1 MPATCVVTRALVMPS
16 RCAVRT
22 LATNSRPDRP
32 SRTSA
37 LVRNYPRNGRGVAA
51 TTRPRLGSRTTR
63 GHDVRAVDAAGA
75 AQMLEPLRQR
85 ESRPEPPRDVLDHDG
100 QRALC
105 LDGRRVRAQAAR
117 EVPVAQVDE
126 ALVRRRELRERAE
139 RQDPSAH
146 DDGQKTQL
154 RKVVVAVGKEV
165 EAVPAPPLL
174 VVVVRVEV
182 LVAAARERVLPRD
195 LAMQIL
201 DRPVR
206 EAVRLVEL
214 VVVLVIVPGVA
225 VLDRAAR
232 AEDRKEDDGAKDA
245 RKQTHVRR
253 KP

>member
-1 MPATCVVTRALVMPS
+1 MK
-16 RCAVRT
+16 
-22 LATNSRPDRP
+22 
-32 SRTSA
+32 
-37 LVRNYPRNGRGVAA
+37 G
-51 TTRPRLGSRTTR
+51 
-63 GHDVRAVDAAGA
+63 
-75 AQMLEPLRQR
+75 
-85 ESRPEPPRDVLDHDG
+85 
-100 QRALC
+100 
-105 LDGRRVRAQAAR
+105 
-117 EVPVAQVDE
+117 
-126 ALVRRRELRERAE
+126 RRRELRERAE

-232 AEDRKEDDGAKDA
+232 AEDRKEDDLRRDA
-245 RKQTHVRR
+245 RLRGISTSQPRR
-253 KP
+253 RRDPSADDPRRGRGVAATCS